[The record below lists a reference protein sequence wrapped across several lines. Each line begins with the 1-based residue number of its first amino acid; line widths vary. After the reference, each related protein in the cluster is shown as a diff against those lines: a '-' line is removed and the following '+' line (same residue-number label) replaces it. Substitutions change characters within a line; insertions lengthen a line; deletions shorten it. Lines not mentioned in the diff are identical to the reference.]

1 MINPMLTISIVHFN
15 TADLTKNCI
24 LSLLSVLDS
33 TTLSDSFQISI
44 VDNRSAVVEF
54 EKLSEFLKSLNRS
67 EIFFYRNC
75 MNSGFGLGCMLTL
88 NQSSGKYIAF
98 VNSDTAYDEDCF
110 TPLIEVLERSENI
123 GIITPQ
129 HRDKNGV
136 EINSYGYF
144 ESLRSRFLGNLFGRS
159 RNGSQP
165 VSASVTQKIDFPFG
179 CFMLVRRDA
188 FEKVGGFD
196 PNVFLYYEEMDLC
209 YRMLKFGYEAHFYPT
224 ASFMHIGG
232 GSSGVEMSNTLRFE
246 SLVSMIYVVRKHRGV
261 VYGFTFFILLVLQY
275 FFKAFF
281 KKRNREMFFKLLQSS
296 YSLTMSHRLK
306 QECNFDVSN
315 HLFK

>member
-1 MINPMLTISIVHFN
+1 MIKPILTISIVHFN

-24 LSLLSVLDS
+24 LSLLDVLDS
-33 TTLSDSFQISI
+33 TTLSHSFQISI
-44 VDNRSAVVEF
+44 VDNRSALVEF
-54 EKLSEFLKSLNRS
+54 EKLNKFIKSLNRS
-67 EIFFYRNC
+67 EIFLYRNC

-98 VNSDTAYDEDCF
+98 VNSDTFYDEDCF
-110 TPLIEVLERSENI
+110 TPLIEILDNNENI

-129 HRDKNGV
+129 HKDENGV
-136 EINSYGYF
+136 EIISYGSF
-144 ESLRSRFLGNLFGRS
+144 ESLSGRFLGNLFGRS
-159 RNGSQP
+159 RNGSKSLAP
-165 VSASVTQKIDFPFG
+165 SVTQKIDFPFG

-196 PNVFLYYEEMDLC
+196 PNIFLYYEEMDLC
-209 YRMLKFGYEAHFYPT
+209 YRMVKFGYESHFYPT
-224 ASFMHIGG
+224 VSFMHIGG
-232 GSSGVEMSNTLRFE
+232 GSSDVEMSNTLRYE

-261 VYGFTFFILLVLQY
+261 FYGFTFFIFLVLQY

-281 KKRNREMFFKLLQSS
+281 KKRNREIFFKLLQSS

-306 QECNFDVSN
+306 QECNFSVGNKIS
-315 HLFK
+315 K